1 MHELSLV
8 CSICDVINK
17 KAVECGVDRVVQV
30 RIIAGELSGIED
42 YVLKSCFEL
51 ISQATPAEGAE
62 LVVER
67 IPIRVRCRQCGYEYE
82 TGIPFSKCA
91 KCHNG
96 SIEIISGTEL
106 YIDSIAVE

>member
-17 KAVECGVDRVVQV
+17 KVVECGADRVVQV
-30 RIIAGELSGIED
+30 KIIAGELSGIED

-51 ISQATPAEGAE
+51 LAQATKAEGAE
-62 LVVER
+62 LVIEH
-67 IPIRVRCRQCGYEYE
+67 IPIKVRCRLCGNEYE

-91 KCHNG
+91 KCGNE
-96 SIEIISGTEL
+96 SIEIISGTEF
-106 YIDSIAVE
+106 YIESIAVE